1 MGERNFILLFVL
13 SALVILLAL
22 GCTNVGLTGF
32 YLGLNETSTLLYAKP
47 ITLNA
52 LLIFTALEEGFFEE
66 EGLKVNTQQFSAGRL
81 ALDAVLTGNADFSSM
96 SETPFMHSVLQGN
109 DVVIIATISTHKETK
124 GIARKDKGILKP
136 KDLKGKKIATLPGT
150 NSDYFMYLFLGKNGL
165 KPKDVQI
172 VSLPPPEMVSS
183 LIRGDIDAYF
193 AWEPHIFYAKREL
206 GNNSIIF
213 EPKELYNG
221 TANIIMRRDFVK
233 NNPETVKKLIKALL
247 KSEEF
252 AKNNKKRAIEIAELH
267 TGMNKETLTDI
278 YNDYNFKIEISQEL
292 IELLDKESKWA
303 INSSL
308 SKSTQKI
315 NFRDFVYIEALKE
328 IEPRRVKVK

>member
-1 MGERNFILLFVL
+1 MGEHKFVL
-13 SALVILLAL
+13 VFALAFVLMQ
-22 GCTNVGLTGF
+22 GCSNTGITGS
-32 YLGLNETSTLLYAKP
+32 YLSSDEASTILYAKP

-52 LLIFTALEEGFFEE
+52 LLIFTALEEGFFED
-66 EGLKVNTQQFSAGRL
+66 EGLKVASQQFSAGRL
-81 ALDAVLTGNADFSSM
+81 ALDAVLTGNAHFSSM

-109 DVVIIATISTHKETK
+109 DVVIVATVSIHKEAK
-124 GIARKDKGILKP
+124 GIARTDKGILKP

-150 NSDYFMYLFLGKNGL
+150 NSDYFMYIFLEKNGL
-165 KPKDVQI
+165 NPKDVQI

-193 AWEPHIFYAKREL
+193 AWEPHIFFAKKEL

-213 EPKELYNG
+213 EPRELYSG
-221 TANIIMRRDFVK
+221 TANIIMRRDFVR

-252 AKNNKKRAIEIAELH
+252 VKNNRERAIEIAEVH

-278 YNDYNFKIEISQEL
+278 YNDYDFKVEITQEL
-292 IELLDKESKWA
+292 IELLDKESQWA
-303 INSSL
+303 INSGL
-308 SKSTQKI
+308 SKSRQL
-315 NFRDFVYIEALKE
+315 NFKDFVYIDALKE
-328 IEPRRVKVK
+328 IDSKRVKVK

>member
-1 MGERNFILLFVL
+1 MGEHKFALAFVFAFLLVQ
-13 SALVILLAL
+13 
-22 GCTNVGLTGF
+22 GCDNSSITGS
-32 YLGLNETSTLLYAKP
+32 YLGLNETNNVLYAKP

-52 LLIFTALEEGFFEE
+52 LLVFTALEEGFFED
-66 EGLKVNTQQFSAGRL
+66 EGLKVITRQFSAGRL

-109 DVVIIATISTHKETK
+109 DVVIVATISTHKEAK
-124 GIARKDKGILKP
+124 GIARKDKGISKP

-150 NSDYFMYLFLGKNGL
+150 NSDYFMHVFLEKNGL
-165 KPKDVQI
+165 NPKDVQI

-193 AWEPHIFYAKREL
+193 AWEPHIFFAKKEL
-206 GNNSIIF
+206 GDNSIIF

-221 TANIIMRRDFVK
+221 TANIIMKRDFVK

-252 AKNNKKRAIEIAELH
+252 VRNNRKRAAEIAEIH
-267 TGMNKETLTDI
+267 TGMNKETLSNI
-278 YNDYNFKIEISQEL
+278 YNDYNFKVEITQEL
-292 IELLDKESKWA
+292 IGLLDKESQWA
-303 INSSL
+303 VNSSL
-308 SKSTQKI
+308 SKSKQKI
-315 NFRDFVYIEALKE
+315 NFRDFMYIDALKE
-328 IEPRRVKVK
+328 IDSKRVKVK